1 MVEPNME
8 QPIDGQGEVFTDPTW
23 LPKRCEKSVT
33 FAGAT
38 TDAWGDDGG
47 ARDGGAVFIVTGT
60 VRVWIVAVCT
70 VLLLGATTLE
80 LGVTGSTAAIIAQI
94 ADAEGIDAN
103 EIWFGA
109 DAPTRT
115 LAITSAAEIIIPNG
129 LNIILTNGTNITS
142 GAITFF
148 CAWYPI
154 SANGNVTPST
164 L

>member
-8 QPIDGQGEVFTDPTW
+8 QPEDGQGKVFTDPTW
-23 LPKRCEKSVT
+23 IPLRCEKSVT

-47 ARDGGAVFIVTGT
+47 ALDGGAVFIVTGT
-60 VRVWIVAVCT
+60 VRVRMVPVCT
-70 VLLLGATTLE
+70 VDLVGSTTLE
-80 LGVTGSTAAIIAQI
+80 LGVPGLTAGLIAQI
-94 ADAEGIDAN
+94 ADASTIGVG
-103 EIWFGA
+103 EIWYGA
-109 DAPTRT
+109 DAPALIT
-115 LAITSAAEIIIPNG
+115 AITNAPEKIIPNG

-154 SANGNVTPST
+154 SSDGNVTPST